1 MTYKYLYQDKQ
12 NRNCEGEI
20 KAWDRNDAYLQLRKQ
35 GIRPYRVIGDDPL
48 NWRPWAIAA
57 GYAVLL
63 ALVFV
68 LAAML
73 AGRAHPSAP
82 PAPPLSADEAAAF
95 RARRRRG
102 VPRAGVVPLQCLE
115 GRQRPSRRTRA
126 RAAAAARGPAG
137 RGAVP
142 VRLTRRHFVS
152 GVAAAAAACG
162 LGATAGCDLRPGGV
176 SEPETKKGTGM
187 LKGIDPVVSP
197 ELLKARA

>member
-1 MTYKYLYQDKQ
+1 MTYKYLYQDRQ

-20 KAWDRNDAYLQLRKQ
+20 KARDRNDAYLQLRKQ

-82 PAPPLSADEAAAF
+82 PAPSLSADEADAF
-95 RARRRRG
+95 RARAVDAVYRAPEAFRYNVWKGVNARLAERG
-102 VPRAGVVPLQCLE
+102 LEPLPRPE
-115 GRQRPSRRTRA
+115 G
-126 RAAAAARGPAG
+126 
-137 RGAVP
+137 
-142 VRLTRRHFVS
+142 
-152 GVAAAAAACG
+152 
-162 LGATAGCDLRPGGV
+162 LRDEEQFP
-176 SEPETKKGTGM
+176 
-187 LKGIDPVVSP
+187 
-197 ELLKARA
+197 